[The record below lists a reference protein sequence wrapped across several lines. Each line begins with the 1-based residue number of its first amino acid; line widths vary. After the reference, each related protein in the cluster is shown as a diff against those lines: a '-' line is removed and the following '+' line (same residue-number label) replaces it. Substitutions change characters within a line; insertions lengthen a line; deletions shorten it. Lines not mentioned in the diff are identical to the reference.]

1 MEKMVRSALVE
12 AFSSRRVLVTGHT
25 GFKGAWLSLWLSSL
39 GARVSGLAL
48 EPDACGGLYE
58 HLDKSVFADD
68 VRCDIRDAG
77 ELRDVVLRTQPDY
90 VFHLAAQPLVRISYD
105 DPLLTLTTNIIGSAN
120 VLEAVRGLD
129 KTCHTVFV
137 TSDKC
142 YDNQEWLYSYRES
155 DRLGGKDPYSM
166 SKAAAE
172 LVSECWR
179 RSFFDKHPHGSKV
192 ISVRAGNV
200 IGGGDY
206 SADRIIPDCVRA
218 ALGGKELV
226 IRSPRSTRPWQHV
239 IDCLHGYLIA
249 AIKAPGLPAGHAA
262 ETFNFGPRDAHEH
275 PVLELAENF
284 FAQWGEGTSGV
295 RVESVPDAKHEAGYL
310 AVSIDKAQRLL
321 GWHPTWHF
329 EEAMKR
335 TVDWFRACH
344 LERKNMNDYSLL
356 ELQAFMGAAE
366 KV

>member
-1 MEKMVRSALVE
+1 MEKMVKSALEE
-12 AFSSRRVLVTGHT
+12 AFSGKEVLVTGHT

-39 GARVSGLAL
+39 GSRVSGLAL
-48 EPDACGGLYE
+48 DPDAGGGLYE
-58 HLDKSVFADD
+58 HLDKSVFAEDL
-68 VRCDIRDAG
+68 RCDIRDAA
-77 ELRDVVLRTQPDY
+77 ELGNAVSRIRPDY

-105 DPLLTLTTNIIGSAN
+105 DPLQTLTTNIIGSAQ
-120 VLEAVRGLD
+120 VLEAVRRLD
-129 KTCHTVFV
+129 KTCHTIFV

-142 YDNQEWLYSYRES
+142 YENQEWLYSYRES

-179 RSFFDKHPHGSKV
+179 RSFFDNHPHGSKV
-192 ISVRAGNV
+192 ISARAGNV

-206 SADRIIPDCVRA
+206 STDRIIPDCVRA
-218 ALGGKELV
+218 ALSGKELV

-239 IDCLHGYLIA
+239 IDCLYGYMVA
-249 AIKAPGLPAGHAA
+249 AVKAPGLSSARAA
-262 ETFNFGPRDAHEH
+262 ESFNFGPRDASEH
-275 PVLELAENF
+275 PVLEVAERF
-284 FAQWGEGTSGV
+284 FLHWGEQTPGV
-295 RVESVPDAKHEAGYL
+295 RVEVAQDAKHEAGYL

-329 EEAMKR
+329 EESMKR

-344 LERKNMNDYSLL
+344 LENKNMNDYSVL
-356 ELQAFMGAAE
+356 ELQAFMRATE
-366 KV
+366 QC

>member
-1 MEKMVRSALVE
+1 MEKMVRSALEE
-12 AFSSRRVLVTGHT
+12 AFLNRRILVTGHT

-39 GARVSGLAL
+39 GARVSGIAL
-48 EPDACGGLYE
+48 DPAAGGGLYE

-68 VRCDIRDAG
+68 LRCDIRDAG
-77 ELRDVVLRTQPDY
+77 GLRSIVQQVQPDY

-105 DPLLTLTTNIIGSAN
+105 DPLQTLTTNIIGSAN
-120 VLEAVRGLD
+120 VLEGVRGLE

-142 YDNQEWLYSYRES
+142 YENQEWLYSYRES

-218 ALGGKELV
+218 ALGGTELV

-239 IDCLHGYLIA
+239 IDCLHGYLVA
-249 AIKAPGLPAGHAA
+249 AILADKKLVVIEAAGPSA
-262 ETFNFGPRDAHEH
+262 EFAKRRDHQDH
-275 PVLELAENF
+275 DRTR
-284 FAQWGEGTSGV
+284 G
-295 RVESVPDAKHEAGYL
+295 RV
-310 AVSIDKAQRLL
+310 
-321 GWHPTWHF
+321 
-329 EEAMKR
+329 
-335 TVDWFRACH
+335 
-344 LERKNMNDYSLL
+344 
-356 ELQAFMGAAE
+356 
-366 KV
+366 